1 MAIERK
7 FVIENQRRIL
17 LKEFLMKESQRAGFG
32 GIKIQRTPL
41 GTLITLEVERPGLI
55 IGKGGKR
62 IKELTDTIASKFGLE
77 NPQIEIEEVSDSV
90 ALNANLMAQKVAA
103 ALERGWHFRR
113 VGHSTVRRIMD
124 AGARGCQVI
133 ISGKLTGDRHR
144 MEKFTMGYIKY
155 CGEVADRVMDVGIA
169 VAKTKPGII
178 GIKVKIMGPDARLP
192 DEIEILEEEK
202 KETSKEIAERKA
214 KMEKE
219 EMLEKLEKIPVLDLP
234 NMNKNILEEIDK
246 AGIKNARQL
255 YEVDINDLIEIK
267 GIGIK
272 RAEKLKEILKE
283 VLKKDESKGDKSN
296 EQ

>member
-7 FVIENQRRIL
+7 FVVESQRRVL
-17 LKEFLMKESQRAGFG
+17 LKEFLMKESERAGFG

-55 IGKGGKR
+55 IGRGGKR
-62 IKELTDTIASKFGLE
+62 IKELTETIANKFGLE
-77 NPQIEIEEVSDSV
+77 NPQIEIEEVSDKA
-90 ALNANLMAQKVAA
+90 ALNAQLMAQKVAS

-144 MEKFTMGYIKY
+144 TEKFTMGYIKY
-155 CGEVADRVMDVGIA
+155 CGEVAKQVMDEGIA
-169 VAKTKPGII
+169 TAKTKPGII
-178 GIKVKIMGPDARLP
+178 GVKVRIMGPEARLP
-192 DEIEILEEEK
+192 DEVEIREKSKEELEEEIR
-202 KETSKEIAERKA
+202 SKEQ
-214 KMEKE
+214 EKE
-219 EMLEKLEKIPVLDLP
+219 EQLEKLEKIDIMDIPGIA
-234 NMNKNILEEIDK
+234 KNVLEEVKK
-246 AGIKNARQL
+246 AGIKNAREL
-255 YEVDINDLIEIK
+255 YEMDLTDMVEIK
-267 GIGIK
+267 GIGMK

-283 VLKKDESKGDKSN
+283 VLEKNESEGDKRD

>member
-7 FVIENQRRIL
+7 FVMENQKRVL
-17 LKEFLMKESQRAGFG
+17 LKEFLMNESERAGFG

-55 IGKGGKR
+55 IGRGGKR
-62 IKELTDTIASKFGLE
+62 IKELTETIANKFGLE
-77 NPQIEIEEVSDSV
+77 NPQIEIEEVSDKA
-90 ALNANLMAQKVAA
+90 ALNAQLMAQKVAS

-144 MEKFTMGYIKY
+144 TEKFTMGYIKY
-155 CGEVADRVMDVGIA
+155 CGEVAKEVMDEGIA
-169 VAKTKPGII
+169 RAKTKPGII
-178 GIKVKIMGPDARLP
+178 GVKVRIMKPEAKLP
-192 DEIEILEEEK
+192 DEVEIKEKTKEELEEEIRQV
-202 KETSKEIAERKA
+202 EQ
-214 KMEKE
+214 EKE
-219 EMLEKLEKIPVLDLP
+219 EQLERLEKVGLEDIPGIA
-234 NMNKNILEEIDK
+234 KNILEELKK
-246 AGIKNARQL
+246 AGIKNAREL
-255 YEVDINDLIEIK
+255 YEMDLTDMVEIK

-283 VLKKDESKGDKSN
+283 VLEKDESEGDKRN

>member
-7 FVIENQRRIL
+7 FVQENQKRVL
-17 LKEFLMKESQRAGFG
+17 LKEFIMKESQRAGFG

-55 IGKGGKR
+55 IGRGGKR
-62 IKELTDTIASKFGLE
+62 IKELTEIIAGKFGLE
-77 NPQIEIEEVSDSV
+77 NPQIEIEEVSNNA
-90 ALNANLMAQKVAA
+90 ALNAQLMAHKVAA

-144 MEKFTMGYIKY
+144 TEKFTMGYIKY
-155 CGEVADRVMDVGIA
+155 CGEIANRVMDEGIA
-169 VAKTKPGII
+169 TAKTKPGVI
-178 GIKVKIMGPDARLP
+178 GVKIRIMPPHARLP
-192 DEIEILEEEK
+192 DEIEVKEEHIE
-202 KETSKEIAERKA
+202 ETS
-214 KMEKE
+214 EKE
-219 EMLEKLEKIPVLDLP
+219 KREMIEREELLEKLEAVSVDELKL
-234 NMNKNILEEIDK
+234 NKLIIEELKK
-246 AGIKNARQL
+246 AGIKDACQI
-255 YEVDINDLIEIK
+255 YEMDINDLVEIK

-272 RAEKLKEILKE
+272 RAEKLKEMVKE
-283 VLKKDESKGDKSN
+283 VLKEYENKRNQVN

>member
-7 FVIENQRRIL
+7 FVVENQRRVL
-17 LKEFLMKESQRAGFG
+17 LKEFLMKESERAGFG

-55 IGKGGKR
+55 IGRGGKR
-62 IKELTDTIASKFGLE
+62 IKELTDTIANKFGLE
-77 NPQIEIEEVSDSV
+77 NPQIEIEEVSDNA
-90 ALNANLMAQKVAA
+90 ALNAQLMAQKVAS

-144 MEKFTMGYIKY
+144 TEKFTMGYIKY
-155 CGEVADRVMDVGIA
+155 CGEVASRVMDEGIA
-169 VAKTKPGII
+169 TAKTKPGII
-178 GIKVKIMGPDARLP
+178 GVKVRLMPPHAKLP
-192 DEIEILEEEK
+192 DEIEIFEEK
-202 KETSKEIAERKA
+202 KEEIEEKVKKA
-214 KMEKE
+214 AIEKE
-219 EMLEKLEKIPVLDLP
+219 EKLEKLESISINELGI
-234 NMNKNILEEIDK
+234 NKLVLEELKK
-246 AGIKNARQL
+246 AGIKNAREL
-255 YEVDINDLIEIK
+255 YEMDITDLIEIK

-272 RAEKLKEILKE
+272 RAEKLKEMLKE
-283 VLKKDESKGDKSN
+283 VLEKDESERVKSN